1 MTDNHAGPSLDA
13 AARSVADALTL
24 LGKAQTLLSDAMCAP
39 ALPADPAVAELPSFF
54 ADGTTTSPGGA
65 RMYGAAHAVL
75 AARWLLRSAVGAEMP
90 GGGVPW
96 AYGRLRAALM
106 CVDAAADPNHQER
119 PPALPEPAPEPAPA
133 VLQDAPEPPPDV
145 VRRGHLWAVPAQVC
159 MEPDTGGNG
168 GSLPCLA
175 CGVPVCACEGGHLR
189 GREEVRTCDA
199 CGNPFWWVDI
209 RVRPS

>member
-1 MTDNHAGPSLDA
+1 MTDTHAGPSLDA

-24 LGKAQTLLSDAMCAP
+24 LGQAQTLLSDAMCAP

-54 ADGTTTSPGGA
+54 ADGTATTSGGA

-90 GGGVPW
+90 GGGVPR
-96 AYGRLRAALM
+96 AYGRLRAALV
-106 CVDAAADPNHQER
+106 CVDTAADPNHQES
-119 PPALPEPAPEPAPA
+119 PELPAPALPEPGPG
-133 VLQDAPEPPPDV
+133 VT
-145 VRRGHLWAVPAQVC
+145 RRGHLWAVPTKLCTA
-159 MEPDTGGNG
+159 PDTGGNG

-175 CGVPVCACEGGHLR
+175 CGVPVCSCGAGHLR

-199 CGNPFWWVDI
+199 CGNPFWWLE
-209 RVRPS
+209 VRPS

>member
-1 MTDNHAGPSLDA
+1 MTEHHTGPSVDA

-90 GGGVPW
+90 GGAVPR
-96 AYGRLRAALM
+96 AYGRLRAAML
-106 CVDAAADPNHQER
+106 CADAAADPNHQE
-119 PPALPEPAPEPAPA
+119 PPDHAPEPAPA
-133 VLQDAPEPPPDV
+133 PAPEPPPGA
-145 VRRGHLWAVPAQVC
+145 VRRGHLWAVPAQMC
-159 MEPDTGGNG
+159 TEPDTGGNG
-168 GSLPCLA
+168 GSLPCFT
-175 CGVPVCACEGGHLR
+175 CGVPVCSCAAGHLR
-189 GREEVRTCDA
+189 GRDDVRTCDA
-199 CGNPFWWVDI
+199 CGNASWWLE
-209 RVRPS
+209 VRPS